1 MVGAGGISALVSA
14 LQDGSSRAK
23 AAASRLLLGFAAEG
37 PESQEWI
44 AAAPGAVDGLVD
56 LLRCAPYPDQ
66 ATSTRR
72 PPVAWLHDQCAMR
85 LRVVGS
91 FLSDTRANGC
101 VPCCLQRILKVPAS
115 QLAVDYTH
123 MQRRLPNHSPHM

>member
-56 LLRCAPYPDQ
+56 LLRCTQGYFHMLYARQWPVLHKE
-66 ATSTRR
+66 R
-72 PPVAWLHDQCAMR
+72 PCTLH
-85 LRVVGS
+85 
-91 FLSDTRANGC
+91 
-101 VPCCLQRILKVPAS
+101 
-115 QLAVDYTH
+115 
-123 MQRRLPNHSPHM
+123 

>member
-56 LLRCAPYPDQ
+56 LLRCTLHSSQ
-66 ATSTRR
+66 AASMLWHQVCTAMVLCVFFSITR
-72 PPVAWLHDQCAMR
+72 PAMAQDWLYWLH
-85 LRVVGS
+85 
-91 FLSDTRANGC
+91 
-101 VPCCLQRILKVPAS
+101 
-115 QLAVDYTH
+115 
-123 MQRRLPNHSPHM
+123 

>member
-56 LLRCAPYPDQ
+56 LLRCTP
-66 ATSTRR
+66 
-72 PPVAWLHDQCAMR
+72 
-85 LRVVGS
+85 
-91 FLSDTRANGC
+91 
-101 VPCCLQRILKVPAS
+101 
-115 QLAVDYTH
+115 
-123 MQRRLPNHSPHM
+123 

>member
-1 MVGAGGISALVSA
+1 MMFRHRAAMVGAGGISALVSA

-56 LLRCAPYPDQ
+56 LLRCALHSSQ
-66 ATSTRR
+66 AASTFRHLVLHCGSSAVR
-72 PPVAWLHDQCAMR
+72 LLNSEASYGTKLAVLVA
-85 LRVVGS
+85 LRS
-91 FLSDTRANGC
+91 RESKTL
-101 VPCCLQRILKVPAS
+101 CLQ
-115 QLAVDYTH
+115 
-123 MQRRLPNHSPHM
+123 